1 MKQEEFFEL
10 PLTHLIDIIS
20 SDLLNVSS
28 EEQVYEAVMSWIKHD
43 KDERRSHLLH
53 LLPLPSG
60 TGWGR
65 AKSSC

>member
-28 EEQVYEAVMSWIKHD
+28 EEQVYEAVMSWIKHNM
-43 KDERRSHLLH
+43 DERN
-53 LLPLPSG
+53 
-60 TGWGR
+60 
-65 AKSSC
+65 SSSIVFL